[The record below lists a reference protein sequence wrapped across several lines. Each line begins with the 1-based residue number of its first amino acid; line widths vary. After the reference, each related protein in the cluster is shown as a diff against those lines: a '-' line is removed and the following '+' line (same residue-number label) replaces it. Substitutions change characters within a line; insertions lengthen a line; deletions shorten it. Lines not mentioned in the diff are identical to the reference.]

1 MSATKNASAKRL
13 LLLEERHKDI
23 QVHEMNQMFKQH
35 AKQKLAMYIIYTAA
49 KHPQCLHNCKAHKI
63 YTVSQ
68 YPSDH
73 QAAVFTLI

>member
-49 KHPQCLHNCKAHKI
+49 KHPQCLYNCKAHKI